1 MRALEFDGHLKF
13 RAEHPDPVRANGES
27 IVRVRLAGICGT
39 DLELTRGY
47 MAFRGIPGHE
57 FVGEVAESAN
67 RTIAGRR
74 VVGEINVGCGRARC
88 RFCRGAMGRHC
99 PHRTVLGILGRDG
112 AFAEML
118 ILPGENLVA
127 LPDSIP
133 DQLAVFI
140 EPLAAA
146 YEIFE
151 QTHLAHDH
159 SIAVLGDGRLG
170 AIIAL
175 ALRAEGYLPV
185 VLGRHREKLER
196 LAALGLNTREESG
209 FADKFDLVIDC
220 TGKSAGF
227 TRALELVH
235 PRGTIIL
242 KSTAAA
248 GADLNLAPIVINE
261 INVMGSR
268 CGRFAPAI
276 AAMESGRIDL
286 RPLIDGEFALDDWRS
301 AFAAA
306 QNSSTF
312 KILLRP
318 A

>member
-1 MRALEFDGHLKF
+1 MRALEFDGQLKY
-13 RAEHPDPVRANGES
+13 RADFPDPAADGES
-27 IVRVRLAGICGT
+27 LVRVRLAGICGT

-57 FVGEVAESAN
+57 FVGEVIKSAN
-67 RTIAGRR
+67 RAMLGRR
-74 VVGEINVGCGRARC
+74 VAGEINAGCGRASC
-88 RFCRGAMGRHC
+88 RWCRGAMARHC
-99 PHRTVLGILGRDG
+99 PDRTVLGILGRNG

-118 ILPGENLVA
+118 ALPDANLIA
-127 LPDSIP
+127 IPDSIP
-133 DQLAVFI
+133 DELALFI

-151 QTHLAHDH
+151 QTHLARDH
-159 SIAVLGDGRLG
+159 SVAVLGDGRLG
-170 AIIAL
+170 ATVAL
-175 ALRAEGYLPV
+175 ALLAEGHLPV

-196 LAALGLNTREESG
+196 LARLGLETRAEAE
-209 FADKFDLVIDC
+209 FADKVDVVIDC

-227 TRALELVH
+227 ARAIELVA

-248 GADLNLAPIVINE
+248 GAELNLAPIVINE
-261 INVMGSR
+261 ISVIGSR

-276 AAMESGRIDL
+276 AAMEAGRIDL
-286 RPLIDGEFALDDWRS
+286 RPLIDGEYPLDDWRAAFS
-301 AFAAA
+301 AAE
-306 QNSSTF
+306 NSSAF

-318 A
+318 T